1 MYISVQLINWGS
13 DHSNLNFHSFGP
25 KFSIHFWHSWHLRKK
40 NILFQ
45 GLDDLPETVKRFFT
59 WPLCSFR
66 ERTTNK
72 VPIIRSFTF
81 IPIVLTNFAFLW
93 VSLNSF
99 ILKSYSLVRINFN
112 YSKVVFHQLCI
123 ILSHVNFQ
131 YLNFME
137 HWFPII
143 RYTLLIIF
151 LLHLFSFAILFP
163 CHLEGQDTSLLI
175 FPVKYVKHRTVQCL
189 MLQVNYY
196 I

>member
-1 MYISVQLINWGS
+1 MICQKQWNGS
-13 DHSNLNFHSFGP
+13 SLDPFVHLGKEP
-25 KFSIHFWHSWHLRKK
+25 QTKFP
-40 NILFQ
+40 FQ
-45 GLDDLPETVKRFFT
+45 
-59 WPLCSFR
+59 
-66 ERTTNK
+66 
-72 VPIIRSFTF
+72 IIRSFTF

-175 FPVKYVKHRTVQCL
+175 FPVTYVKHRTVQCL
-189 MLQVNYY
+189 LQVNYY
-196 I
+196 T

>member
-1 MYISVQLINWGS
+1 MICQKQWNGS
-13 DHSNLNFHSFGP
+13 SLDPFVHLGKEP
-25 KFSIHFWHSWHLRKK
+25 QTKFP
-40 NILFQ
+40 FQ
-45 GLDDLPETVKRFFT
+45 
-59 WPLCSFR
+59 
-66 ERTTNK
+66 
-72 VPIIRSFTF
+72 IIRSFTF
-81 IPIVLTNFAFLW
+81 IPLVLTNFAFLW

-175 FPVKYVKHRTVQCL
+175 FPVKYVKHRLCSVCYRWTIIYNFCENFASSRICCRNL
-189 MLQVNYY
+189 NVNGQ
-196 I
+196 ILNQAKKMQNFGMKF